1 MQARDSRT
9 ANRKVRTGN
18 GASFAKGADLGKLQ
32 QNAAR
37 ACTLLK
43 AMANP
48 ARLLVLCEIAHG
60 EKSVGE
66 LERAVGLSQS
76 GLSQHLAVL
85 RGKNLVATRRD
96 AQTIYYS
103 LASEEAAAVMS
114 TLYEVFCGRAA
125 KRPVTRLRARTA

>member
-1 MQARDSRT
+1 MVRDAKTAGRRT
-9 ANRKVRTGN
+9 KSGN
-18 GASFAKGADLGKLQ
+18 GARLATAADLARLQ
-32 QNAAR
+32 DNAAR

-43 AMANP
+43 AMGNP

-66 LERAVGLSQS
+66 LERTVGLSQS

-85 RGKNLVATRRD
+85 RGKHLVATRRD

-114 TLYEVFCGRAA
+114 TLYRVFCGRAA
-125 KRPVTRLRARTA
+125 KQPAAKPRARAA